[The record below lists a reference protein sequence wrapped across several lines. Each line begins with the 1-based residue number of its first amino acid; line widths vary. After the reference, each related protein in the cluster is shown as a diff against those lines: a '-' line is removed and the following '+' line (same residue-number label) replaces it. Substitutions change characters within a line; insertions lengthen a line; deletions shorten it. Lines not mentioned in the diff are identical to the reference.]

1 MKPLSLEHVNTVS
14 PYFVESTNNI
24 GFYQFSLKQAYTIL
38 LAL

>member
-24 GFYQFSLKQAYTIL
+24 GFYQFFTETGVPYSVG
-38 LAL
+38 